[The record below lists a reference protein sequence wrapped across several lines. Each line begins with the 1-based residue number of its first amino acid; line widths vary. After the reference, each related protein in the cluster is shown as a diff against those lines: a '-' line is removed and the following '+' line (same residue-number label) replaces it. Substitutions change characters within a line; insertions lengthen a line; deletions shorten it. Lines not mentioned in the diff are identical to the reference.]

1 MTFFFRFYSFFPF
14 SSFFIPTCGI
24 LVAVVIIYEFSRLL
38 LVVVVVVV
46 VVHNS
51 GAAADRYDSS
61 SSAGYDL
68 SESCIGN
75 GSNVLFCVRL
85 FRVVSGG
92 GLKRE
97 YMPL

>member
-1 MTFFFRFYSFFPF
+1 MTF
-14 SSFFIPTCGI
+14 SSFFILSFLFRPSSSQ
-24 LVAVVIIYEFSRLL
+24 LVGSVVVVIIYEFSRLA
-38 LVVVVVVV
+38 VVV

-51 GAAADRYDSS
+51 GAPADRYDSS

-92 GLKRE
+92 GLKGE
-97 YMPL
+97 YTPL